1 MNSTTW
7 GGINIKNRSRI
18 DITVDILRAAMKG
31 SNKSRIVY
39 EANVNFNIAT
49 RYLEMLKDKE
59 LIMHDKGLFVTTDKG
74 KIFHEV
80 AKELKL

>member
-1 MNSTTW
+1 
-7 GGINIKNRSRI
+7 
-18 DITVDILRAAMKG
+18 MKG
-31 SNKSRIVY
+31 SNKSRIVS

-59 LIMHDKGLFVTTDKG
+59 LIIHDKGLFVTTDKG
-74 KIFHEV
+74 KVFHEV